1 MKVSLTQYRRCA
13 YDANGNPLPI
23 GGDKITSQVITAAG
37 AFTALDASCQFVRI
51 ATDTAIQVETT
62 GGAAGANSEL
72 FPANSA
78 EFFAVVPGST
88 LNAALA

>member
-13 YDANGNPLPI
+13 YDANGNPLPV

-37 AFTALDASCQFVRI
+37 AFAALADDCRFVRL

-72 FPANSA
+72 FPANSV
-78 EFFAVVPGST
+78 EFFAVTPSSI